1 MSTFFGLLSTS
12 RSDQAK
18 LIHPKS
24 SRLQMIAECEKFSIK
39 KKIGITKVESNSKS
53 SRRSIL
59 NNPTEV
65 MKQINSEQ

>member
-1 MSTFFGLLSTS
+1 
-12 RSDQAK
+12 
-18 LIHPKS
+18 
-24 SRLQMIAECEKFSIK
+24 MIAECEKFSIK

-65 MKQINSEQ
+65 MKQINSE